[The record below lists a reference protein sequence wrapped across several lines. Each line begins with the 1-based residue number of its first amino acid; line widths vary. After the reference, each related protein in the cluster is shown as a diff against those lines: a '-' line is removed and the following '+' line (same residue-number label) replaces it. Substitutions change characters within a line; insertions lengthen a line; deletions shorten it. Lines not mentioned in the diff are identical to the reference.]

1 VRNTV
6 IGLNF
11 VDIYNRRGTL
21 PVPEF
26 PTIIGDEASGVVE
39 GEDQRGIEISLF
51 CQTRSLQLRRWLAAV
66 RAKGEDM
73 KIGIIGA
80 GNIGSALT
88 RRLTAAG
95 HQVFVANSRGP
106 QTLTTLAA
114 ETGAKP
120 VYVKEAAY
128 AGDVVVVTIPE
139 KHISSLP
146 VDLLKDVPASV
157 VVIDTGNYY
166 PRQRDG
172 RIDAIENGM
181 PESQW
186 VAQQLG
192 RPMIKAFNNISAA
205 HLQNFGLPA
214 DTAGRVAIPVA
225 GDDPKAKA
233 IVFRLV
239 DEIGF
244 DPVDAGSLAESW
256 RQQPGTP
263 VYLSDFV
270 AAAVQRALSQAS
282 RERPVEFRAEERK
295 GTSA

>member
-1 VRNTV
+1 
-6 IGLNF
+6 
-11 VDIYNRRGTL
+11 
-21 PVPEF
+21 
-26 PTIIGDEASGVVE
+26 
-39 GEDQRGIEISLF
+39 
-51 CQTRSLQLRRWLAAV
+51 
-66 RAKGEDM
+66 M

-88 RRLTAAG
+88 RRFTAAG
-95 HQVFVANSRGP
+95 HQVFVANSQGP

-120 VYVKEAAY
+120 VYVKEATH

-139 KHISSLP
+139 KTISSLP
-146 VDLLKDVPASV
+146 VDLFKDVPASV

-172 RIDAIENGM
+172 RIDAIENGI

-192 RPMIKAFNNISAA
+192 RPVIKAFNNISAA
-205 HLQNFGLPA
+205 HLQNFGLP
-214 DTAGRVAIPVA
+214 TGTTGRVAIPVA

-263 VYLSDFV
+263 VYLSDFA
-270 AAAVQRALSQAS
+270 AAAVQRALSLAS